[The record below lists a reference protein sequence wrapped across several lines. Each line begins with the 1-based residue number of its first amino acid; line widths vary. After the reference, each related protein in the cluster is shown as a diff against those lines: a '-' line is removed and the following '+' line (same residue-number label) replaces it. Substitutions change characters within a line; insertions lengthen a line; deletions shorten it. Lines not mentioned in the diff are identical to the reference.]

1 MASIF
6 FDVLDKITFIIKP
19 QSKSLYI
26 EKSDTEVSI
35 VAYTN
40 FLFIKNIW
48 QPIAL
53 ICNIPYSVYSWIEP
67 KY

>member
-40 FLFIKNIW
+40 FLFIKNI
-48 QPIAL
+48 
-53 ICNIPYSVYSWIEP
+53 
-67 KY
+67 